1 MLPAM
6 AEETEVAARVDPS
19 PPAAPGAVPYVA
31 RAVVPRWVQ
40 LVLLPLSII
49 ALYIVA
55 RAAGTVL
62 LIFVVAAVI
71 ALILNPVVS
80 FVQRGSIPRSLAV
93 IAVYVASQSCA
104 DRRRG

>member
-19 PPAAPGAVPYVA
+19 PPPAGGVAPYVA
-31 RAVVPRWVQ
+31 PVVVPRWVQ

-80 FVQRGSIPRSLAV
+80 FVQRGSIPR
-93 IAVYVASQSCA
+93 
-104 DRRRG
+104 